1 MIASLVMLLLPA
13 AVQPSVDPTTEM
25 TRLFEAA
32 CLNGQAKLSPG
43 DAAPAGFEALP
54 RDLRYYLGKP
64 SSAQVWRLGGSGS
77 AFLYLLQYSGDPNAN
92 PRICGVASDRMSRS
106 AAADAMQL
114 LLTGGPNS
122 KDAPTTEWLSVQN
135 GYRAFAAR
143 EGKFKVVQI
152 NWLSEAQRQ
161 AAAKSFKNLNW

>member
-1 MIASLVMLLLPA
+1 MIAPLVAVLLAA
-13 AVQPSVDPTTEM
+13 AVQPTADPTVEM
-25 TRLFEAA
+25 TKLFEAA
-32 CLNGQAKLSPG
+32 CLNGHATLAPET
-43 DAAPAGFEALP
+43 AAAIGFETLP

-64 SSAQVWRLGGSGS
+64 TSAKVWRLSGTGS
-77 AFLYLLQYSGDPNAN
+77 AFLYLLEYSGDADAN
-92 PRICGVASDRMSRS
+92 PRVCGVASDRMSRS

-122 KDAPTTEWLSVQN
+122 KAAPTTEWVSLQN

-152 NWLSEAQRQ
+152 NWLSEAQRD
-161 AAAKSFKNLNW
+161 AAAKRFKGAGW